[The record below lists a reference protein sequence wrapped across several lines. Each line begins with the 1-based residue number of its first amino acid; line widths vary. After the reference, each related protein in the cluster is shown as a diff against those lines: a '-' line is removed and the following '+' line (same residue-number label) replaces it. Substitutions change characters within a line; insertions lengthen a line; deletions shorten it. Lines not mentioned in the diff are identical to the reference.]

1 MTTPTPPPGQHTRPN
16 PARPYKA
23 IASAVV
29 AGAGVLVAQGT
40 DVLPAWAILLLSALV
55 AGLVTFTVP
64 AD

>member
-1 MTTPTPPPGQHTRPN
+1 MGEHTRPN

-23 IASAVV
+23 IASALAAALLALVAEGTDVFPAWLLVV
-29 AGAGVLVAQGT
+29 AGAIA
-40 DVLPAWAILLLSALV
+40 